1 MSSEEL
7 PLPYGWVQEFDPN
20 TNHPFWV
27 DTKADPP
34 RAIWTHPYDDD
45 QYLQEHPEVREKV
58 SSAKQQESKD
68 SPSSKPRRHSFN
80 GQDSGSMVPNDDEA
94 SPNSK
99 GKGKR
104 GFFGKLKDKAIGTK
118 EERDAYK
125 REQERIEMERRQ
137 RHAEMITAQRAR
149 YAQEQALYNQ
159 GQYRGGPLGG
169 SSRQRYGPPAGN
181 PYTYGPEYGS
191 GYGYG
196 YGYDDYGG
204 YGGGGNRRGRRGMGG
219 GGLGGGLPILGALAG
234 GLLLGDILGGGF

>member
-1 MSSEEL
+1 
-7 PLPYGWVQEFDPN
+7 
-20 TNHPFWV
+20 V

-125 REQERIEMERRQ
+125 REQERVRTTMLSVGFLLNSFLLRSRW
-137 RHAEMITAQRAR
+137 
-149 YAQEQALYNQ
+149 
-159 GQYRGGPLGG
+159 RGGNGT
-169 SSRQRYGPPAGN
+169 QR
-181 PYTYGPEYGS
+181 
-191 GYGYG
+191 
-196 YGYDDYGG
+196 
-204 YGGGGNRRGRRGMGG
+204 
-219 GGLGGGLPILGALAG
+219 
-234 GLLLGDILGGGF
+234 